1 MKTHPIFC
9 GGMVLQELTM
19 LSITV
24 LVENTANRLNLLA
37 EHGLAFW
44 IERDGRRILFDTGQ
58 GLAMQ
63 HNAAVLGIDLSA
75 VDEIALSHGHY
86 DHTGGLAAA
95 LSNFRQ
101 AKVYAHLAAFR
112 TRFVKDHDGQVR
124 PVGAPVE
131 SRDWLSSRVGQM
143 IATRGGPVGLGGGI
157 WLTGEIPR
165 RNEYE
170 DTGGAFYLDEA
181 CTAADLVID
190 DQAMFIETTKGLVVL
205 LGCAHAGVVNTLEH
219 IRAATGEARIHA
231 IMGGMH
237 LLAAGERRMAETA
250 ARLSSL
256 NIEHVGLGHCTGFAA
271 MARLHRELPSRCFHC
286 VTGTRLVFD

>member
-1 MKTHPIFC
+1 
-9 GGMVLQELTM
+9 M

-24 LVENTANRLNLLA
+24 LVENTANRRGLLG

-44 IERDGRRILFDTGQ
+44 IERDGRRVLFDTGQ
-58 GLAMQ
+58 GLALQ
-63 HNAAVLGIDLSA
+63 QNAGVLGIDLSA

-86 DHTGGLAAA
+86 DHTGGLAAT
-95 LSNFRQ
+95 LPNFRR

-112 TRFVKDHDGQVR
+112 ARFVKDHDGQVR

-131 SRDWLSSRVGQM
+131 SREWLSARVGQTL
-143 IATRGGPVGLGGGI
+143 ATRGGPVALGDGI

-165 RNEYE
+165 RNDFE

-181 CTAADLVID
+181 CTEADPVID

-219 IRAATGEARIHA
+219 IRTATGEARIHA

-256 NIEHVGLGHCTGFAA
+256 KIEQVGLGHCTGLAA
-271 MARLHRELPSRCFHC
+271 MARLHRELPDRCFHC
-286 VTGTRLVFD
+286 VTGTRLIFD